1 MRKKLVWLLSAVM
14 VVSAVMIGGC
24 GGKKVTAESIIQEV
38 NANMEKCKSFTGDM
52 NMDMN
57 MGMSDGTEEQEISIT
72 MGGSLEATTD
82 PVITHMDVTMDMLGM
97 SVDMDVYTQVEGDKT
112 TTYTGVMGSWTK
124 TEQETPDTAAME
136 NLYTI
141 AGDGKNMT
149 LAEKTEKIGDRE
161 AYVLTSTITGEE
173 LAGLMNSMGGDMT
186 QGLGVDL
193 SSMEAVVNMKVYKD
207 KMVPASVSVEM
218 KDNGEG
224 IEIDGIVMKLGMTMV
239 MNYSDFDTIESI
251 TIPEEALAAELL
263 DTDAMMAEESEL
275 LEEAEI
281 GAETETAAE

>member
-14 VVSAVMIGGC
+14 VVSAVMLGGC

-52 NMDMN
+52 NMDMK

-97 SVDMDVYTQVEGDKT
+97 SMDMDVYAQVEGKKT

-275 LEEAEI
+275 HEEAET

>member
-1 MRKKLVWLLSAVM
+1 
-14 VVSAVMIGGC
+14 
-24 GGKKVTAESIIQEV
+24 
-38 NANMEKCKSFTGDM
+38 MEKCKSFTGDM
-52 NMDMN
+52 NMDMK

-97 SVDMDVYTQVEGDKT
+97 SVDMDVYAQVEGEKT

-161 AYVLTSTITGEE
+161 AYVLSHHYRRRTRRADEQHGRRYDPGPWRGFIFDGSRCKHE
-173 LAGLMNSMGGDMT
+173 GL
-186 QGLGVDL
+186 QR
-193 SSMEAVVNMKVYKD
+193 
-207 KMVPASVSVEM
+207 
-218 KDNGEG
+218 
-224 IEIDGIVMKLGMTMV
+224 
-239 MNYSDFDTIESI
+239 
-251 TIPEEALAAELL
+251 
-263 DTDAMMAEESEL
+263 
-275 LEEAEI
+275 
-281 GAETETAAE
+281 

>member
-14 VVSAVMIGGC
+14 VVSAVMLGGC

-52 NMDMN
+52 NMDMK

-97 SVDMDVYTQVEGDKT
+97 TMDMDVYAQVEGEKT

-173 LAGLMNSMGGDMT
+173 LAGLMNSVGGDMT

-224 IEIDGIVMKLGMTMV
+224 IEIDGIVKKANCLKKQKPEQRLKLPQ
-239 MNYSDFDTIESI
+239 NKDH
-251 TIPEEALAAELL
+251 
-263 DTDAMMAEESEL
+263 
-275 LEEAEI
+275 
-281 GAETETAAE
+281 

>member
-14 VVSAVMIGGC
+14 VVSAVMLGGC